1 MSVKVEN
8 LGHNLAKLTIEVLKE
23 DFDKAIQSVYLKQKG
38 QIAIP
43 GFRKGKVPRQ
53 IIEKMYGPQI
63 FFEDAA
69 NELIQKEYP
78 KAAQESELRILTN
91 PVINVEQIE
100 KGKPFVFTAEVAVYP
115 EVELGE
121 YKGIEVPINDL
132 TVTDEELDA
141 ELKREQEKNSRII
154 TIDERPAQMGDTVVF
169 DYKGTIDGVE
179 FEGGSAENHTLELGS
194 GQFIPGFEAQLVG
207 MSTDEEKDI
216 EVTFPE
222 DYHAEELKG
231 KPAVFHCL
239 IHRIENKELPELD
252 DEFAQDVSD
261 FDTFEE
267 YKEDIRKKLAERKEE
282 AAKNSRQR
290 AAVDK
295 AADAAKI
302 DLPEL
307 LIRDHAEK
315 LTESFA
321 QRIQQQGIDFGQ
333 YLQIVGMT
341 PEMLINQNKAQ
352 AERELKNSF
361 LLAKV
366 AETEKIEVSDE
377 RVEKELA
384 DMAAAYG
391 MEVDKYK
398 SMLPENY
405 ADEMKEDLKLTLAAE
420 MIGEAAVETEA
431 ATKEAEEAEKAQA
444 EEVVAQVAQ
453 EAAENAQAEEADE
466 PAVQETEG
474 EE

>member
-8 LGHNLAKLTIEVLKE
+8 QEHNLAKLTIEVSQE
-23 DFDKAIQSVYLKQKG
+23 DFDKAIQNVYLKQRG
-38 QIAIP
+38 QIQIP

-69 NELIQKEYP
+69 NDLIQQEYP
-78 KAAQESELRILTN
+78 KAAQESELKILTN
-91 PVINVEQIE
+91 PVIDIEQIE
-100 KGKPFVFTAEVAVYP
+100 KGKPFIFTAQVAVYP
-115 EVELGE
+115 EVELGD

-132 TVTDEELDA
+132 TVTDDELEA

-154 TIDERPAQMGDTVVF
+154 TIDERPAKMGDTVVF

-194 GQFIPGFEAQLVG
+194 HQFIPGFEEQLVG

-239 IHRIENKELPELD
+239 IHRIESKELPELD
-252 DEFAQDVSD
+252 DEFAQDVSE

-267 YKEDIRKKLAERKEE
+267 YKEDLKNKLAGRKEE
-282 AAKNSRQR
+282 TAKTNRRQ
-290 AAVDK
+290 AAVEK
-295 AADAAKI
+295 AADAAKM

-315 LTESFA
+315 ITENFA
-321 QRIQQQGIDFGQ
+321 QRIQQQGIDFNQ

-341 PEMLINQNKAQ
+341 PEMLINQNRAQ
-352 AERELKNSF
+352 AERELKNTF
-361 LLAKV
+361 MLAKV
-366 AETEKIEVSDE
+366 AEVENIEVTDE
-377 RVEKELA
+377 RVEQEIEE
-384 DMAAAYG
+384 MAAAYG
-391 MEVDKYK
+391 MEAEKYK
-398 SMLPENY
+398 SFLPENY
-405 ADEMKEDLKLTLAAE
+405 ADDMKEDLKLNLAADL
-420 MIGEAAVETEA
+420 IGEAAVETEA
-431 ATKEAEEAEKAQA
+431 ATKAAEEAEKAQA
-444 EEVVAQVAQ
+444 EEMVARVAE
-453 EAAENAQAEEADE
+453 EAAEENAEN
-466 PAVQETEG
+466 G